1 MGLAPNDIFTR
12 ILSMNDLSFTLV
24 SIEAFCIRVPVKM
37 PIKVA
42 FGTFRDRPMVLL
54 RVVDGQGAE
63 GWGEVW
69 ANWPAS
75 GAEHRARLSIDLGE
89 RVVGKR
95 FDSPEQMFR
104 QLSQELEVLVLQTL
118 EVGPIAQVLA
128 GIDIACWDLV
138 ARRANTPLH
147 RMISQRDVQHVPVYV
162 TGINPDQ
169 PEVFAASRQ
178 AEGFRSF
185 KLKTGFGH
193 DLDVRNLQ
201 AMREVLGSSA
211 ELTCDSNQ
219 NLDLPAAKAFVEAI
233 APLKLAWFEEPLRV
247 DAPASDWKELSI
259 ASTTPLAG
267 GENFHGAQFD
277 EALDSSV
284 LHVIQPDITKWGGV
298 SGNAKVAARA
308 VAAGKRYCPHYF
320 GGGVSLLASLHVLAA
335 VGGEGVLEFD
345 AHPNLGREAVVGDLL
360 PVRDGSVSVPT
371 GPGLG
376 AVPDL
381 AQLLGHQTWTGRVTS

>member
-1 MGLAPNDIFTR
+1 M
-12 ILSMNDLSFTLV
+12 SKLSFNLV

-54 RVVDGQGAE
+54 RVVDDQGAE

-69 ANWPAS
+69 ANWPSS

-89 RVVGKR
+89 RLVGR
-95 FDSPEQMFR
+95 HFDSPEKMF
-104 QLSQELEVLVLQTL
+104 QLLSQELEVLVLQTL

-128 GIDIACWDLV
+128 GFDIACWDLV
-138 ARRANTPLH
+138 ARRSNQALH
-147 RMISQRDVQHVPVYV
+147 SLISDRGAKQVPVYV

-169 PEVFAASRQ
+169 PEIFAAARQ
-178 AEGFRSF
+178 AEGFRAF

-193 DLDVRNLQ
+193 ALDVRNLE
-201 AMREVLGSSA
+201 AMREVLGPKA

-219 NLDLPAAKAFVEAI
+219 NLDLPAAIAFVEAV
-233 APLKLAWFEEPLRV
+233 APLKIGWFEEPLRV
-247 DAPASDWKELSI
+247 DAPVSDWAELARVS
-259 ASTTPLAG
+259 STPLAG

-277 EALDSSV
+277 QALGSSV
-284 LHVIQPDITKWGGV
+284 LQVIQPDITKWGGV
-298 SGNAKVAARA
+298 SGNLRVARLA
-308 VAAGKRYCPHYF
+308 VSAGKRYCPHYF
-320 GGGVSLLASLHVLAA
+320 GGGVSLLASLQVLAA
-335 VGGEGVLEFD
+335 VGGEGLLEFD

-360 PVRDGSVSVPT
+360 PVIEGCVPVPT

-381 AQLLGHQTWTGRVTS
+381 AMLAGHQTWTGRVQA

>member
-1 MGLAPNDIFTR
+1 LA
-12 ILSMNDLSFTLV
+12 
-24 SIEAFCIRVPVKM
+24 
-37 PIKVA
+37 
-42 FGTFRDRPMVLL
+42 
-54 RVVDGQGAE
+54 
-63 GWGEVW
+63 
-69 ANWPAS
+69 
-75 GAEHRARLSIDLGE
+75 IDLGE
-89 RVVGKR
+89 RVVGKH
-95 FDSPEQMFR
+95 FDSPEQMFN

-138 ARRANTPLH
+138 ARRSNQALH
-147 RMISQRDVQHVPVYV
+147 RLISPRDVQQVPVYV

-169 PEVFAASRQ
+169 PEIFAAARQ

-193 DLDVRNLQ
+193 AVDVRNLQ
-201 AMREVLGSSA
+201 AMREVLGPKA

-219 NLDLPAAKAFVEAI
+219 NLDLSAAKAFVAAI
-233 APLKLAWFEEPLRV
+233 APLNLGWFEEPLRV
-247 DAPASDWKELSI
+247 DAPAADWAELAKVS
-259 ASTTPLAG
+259 STPLAG
-267 GENFHGAQFD
+267 GENFHGSQFD
-277 EALDSSV
+277 QALGSSV
-284 LHVIQPDITKWGGV
+284 LQVIQPDITKWGGV
-298 SGNAKVAARA
+298 SGNVKVAKLA

-360 PVRDGSVSVPT
+360 PVRDGCVPVPI

-381 AQLLGHQTWTGRVTS
+381 AQLAVHQTWSGRVQV